1 MKNLYRTAL
10 PLIVAAVML
19 VSVLCVGGIGAT
31 AAGTFSFTATSS
43 NVTVGQQVTVTACLS
58 TGENGI
64 ASLDANFHYDTRLF
78 EYVSCVGAAAADS
91 AGIIRIAY
99 IPYDV
104 YGPQSLTITVT
115 LKAIAAGNSDLRWET
130 LESYDDTYA
139 LVAFPNKN
147 ISVSVN
153 SPDVADDATLKTLY
167 TNNGTLT
174 PAFDPYITD
183 YVVTVPYTVTSGLL
197 MCEPTDVNASTTVS
211 GASALEV
218 GENIRTVTVTAPSGT
233 TKEYTVVFIREPVTS
248 PDANT
253 PAFAMDSVTAL
264 AGQTVTVPLR
274 IVHNPG
280 IIGMRAIVT
289 YDPAVLTPTAME
301 AQDFVGA
308 TFGPLSNPLSVI
320 WFDAINPDNTTDG
333 VVALCTFTVAADA
346 PAGEYPLVVG
356 IADPDDNYNAAWQ
369 TVEFATI
376 DGSIRVVDYV
386 AGDANSDSK
395 VNVRDLGRI
404 QQYLNGWAV
413 EVHLEASDVTGDG
426 KVNVR
431 DLGLLQQYLN
441 GWDVTLEHGSGNT
454 TSTTIPTAGPTTQP
468 TTAPTQVQLPLV
480 TDPAKIL
487 KDAFALG
494 KNETTPYIAQLT
506 GMVTS
511 IDKEYNDQHG
521 SISVWITVGGQ
532 RILCYNMKGSS
543 KGQVKE
549 GDTITVT
556 GVIKNF
562 YYDINDAKGKVE
574 FAWDEASGTEVNM
587 VGYEAGKV
595 VEKTLSIVANP
606 QAGVAYK
613 FGFVST
619 SSTRGGTY
627 YTAGGMNGYYMAT
640 TKSAAAAIDVYLENT
655 TGGYYLYTLVDGK
668 KQYMNMEISG
678 THLNA
683 VYSDTPDTVYTY
695 DTTLQTLVTTIN
707 HPDRGEG
714 AYAFGTHGSY
724 VTIGAYLTSLTDM
737 YFCHFYA

>member
-91 AGIIRIAY
+91 AGIIRISY

-233 TKEYTVVFIREPVTS
+233 TKEYTVVFIRDS
-248 PDANT
+248 APDADT

-280 IIGMRAIVT
+280 IIGMRAIVI

-320 WFDAINPDNTTDG
+320 WFDALNPDNTTDG

-376 DGSIRVVDYV
+376 DGSVRVVDYV
-386 AGDANSDSK
+386 AGDANSDGK
-395 VNVRDLGRI
+395 VNVRDLGRL

-431 DLGLLQQYLN
+431 DLGRLQQYLN

-454 TSTTIPTAGPTTQP
+454 TSTTLPSAINTTTSTLNIHSTTTSTKNIHPTT
-468 TTAPTQVQLPLV
+468 TVAPPVQGEEQDVVLPAAGYDMDGKGRIKVQKSEVEKEGNTLYALI
-480 TDPAKIL
+480 T
-487 KDAFALG
+487 FANVSKESG
-494 KNETTPYIAQLT
+494 K
-506 GMVTS
+506 
-511 IDKEYNDQHG
+511 
-521 SISVWITVGGQ
+521 VWIIAEYSKVEYA
-532 RILCYNMKGSS
+532 CYDKNGAEIATGTMLIGAL
-543 KGQVKE
+543 E
-549 GDTITVT
+549 EDDTITCKMELPAGTVELKLI
-556 GVIKNF
+556 GHNF
-562 YYDINDAKGKVE
+562 EY
-574 FAWDEASGTEVNM
+574 W
-587 VGYEAGKV
+587 
-595 VEKTLSIVANP
+595 
-606 QAGVAYK
+606 
-613 FGFVST
+613 
-619 SSTRGGTY
+619 
-627 YTAGGMNGYYMAT
+627 
-640 TKSAAAAIDVYLENT
+640 
-655 TGGYYLYTLVDGK
+655 
-668 KQYMNMEISG
+668 
-678 THLNA
+678 
-683 VYSDTPDTVYTY
+683 TPW
-695 DTTLQTLVTTIN
+695 
-707 HPDRGEG
+707 
-714 AYAFGTHGSY
+714 A
-724 VTIGAYLTSLTDM
+724 
-737 YFCHFYA
+737 